1 MYVSEQKEVGWE
13 TSGVT
18 HCVCERERE
27 SEQKEVGWETS
38 DVCVCVCVSEQKEVG
53 W

>member
-1 MYVSEQKEVGWE
+1 MQVQSRRKLVGRRA
-13 TSGVT
+13 V
-18 HCVCERERE
+18 CVCERE

-38 DVCVCVCVSEQKEVG
+38 GVCVCVCVSEQKEVG